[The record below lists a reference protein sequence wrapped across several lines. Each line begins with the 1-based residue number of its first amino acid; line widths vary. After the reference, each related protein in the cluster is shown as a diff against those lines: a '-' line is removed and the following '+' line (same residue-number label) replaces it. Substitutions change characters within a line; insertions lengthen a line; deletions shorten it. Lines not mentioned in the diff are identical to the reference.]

1 MNFIDVYKI
10 FIIFKFNLLM
20 ESVPE
25 DNKNDEIHFKK
36 INIFG
41 DSGVGKT
48 SLISCMENFSDDNFA
63 IKEDL
68 KKSSIED
75 SFKISSSIV
84 EQIKQIIFNINDQ
97 RKVYYNIYETSI
109 NRYNEIKINLDVLLQ
124 QTECIIIMWN
134 NSDTDT
140 FDNIQN
146 LILTIKDLKENI
158 FDKTPI
164 FLVQNKIDL
173 ELNDSRVSR
182 SEKDII
188 NIINEIKNGH
198 PNIIHK
204 KISLLNQEDYLGLI
218 LEIDRK
224 LNNQIEKK
232 NKEIYELVN
241 FKYPFNLYKNI
252 TNKTYNK
259 NLINIILLGE
269 TNTGKTSFLL
279 YLDDQPIDNVKS
291 TIGINDFNIFA
302 NVCDENVKIKISDT
316 AGQERY
322 NSLSDNLIKK
332 AHGFLLFFD
341 VTNKTTFES
350 LYNYIDKIKSYNGS
364 NEIILI
370 GNKIDD
376 NEHRRVQKQDAKKYA
391 EKKDIKYY
399 ECSSK
404 YGINILEVLNEITFM
419 SFRRYKETYKKAKN
433 SIPIEKKENIK
444 NNFLCC

>member
-1 MNFIDVYKI
+1 
-10 FIIFKFNLLM
+10 
-20 ESVPE
+20 
-25 DNKNDEIHFKK
+25 
-36 INIFG
+36 
-41 DSGVGKT
+41 
-48 SLISCMENFSDDNFA
+48 MENFNDDNFV

-68 KKSSIED
+68 QKSSNDD
-75 SFKISSSIV
+75 SFKVSSSIV
-84 EQIKQIIFNINDQ
+84 NQIKKVIFNINDK

-109 NRYNEIKINLDVLLQ
+109 NKYNEIKINLDALLQ

-140 FDNIQN
+140 FADIQN
-146 LILTIKDLKENI
+146 LVLTIKDLKDNI
-158 FDKTPI
+158 FDKIPI

-173 ELNDSRVSR
+173 VLNESRCSR

-188 NIINEIKNGH
+188 NTINEIKNGY

-241 FKYPFNLYKNI
+241 FKYPFTLYKKTSDNSYRKNQINI
-252 TNKTYNK
+252 T
-259 NLINIILLGE
+259 LLGDS
-269 TNTGKTSFLL
+269 NTGKTSFLL
-279 YLDDQPIDNVKS
+279 YLEEQPIDNVKS
-291 TIGINDFNIFA
+291 TIGIEDYYISA
-302 NVCDENVKIKISDT
+302 DVCDENAKIIIRDT

-322 NSLSDNLIKK
+322 NSLSNNWTKK
-332 AHGFLLFFD
+332 AQGFLLFFD
-341 VTNKTTFES
+341 VTKKDTFDS
-350 LYNYIDKIKSYNGS
+350 LDNYIDKIKKYNSS
-364 NEIILI
+364 NDIILI

-376 NEHRRVQKQDAKKYA
+376 NEHREVKKEDAKKYA
-391 EKKDIKYY
+391 EKNDIKYY

-419 SFRRYKETYKKAKN
+419 SFRRYKETYKSERN
-433 SIPIEKKENIK
+433 SIRIEKKDNK
-444 NNFLCC
+444 KSRGFCYF

>member
-1 MNFIDVYKI
+1 
-10 FIIFKFNLLM
+10 M

-173 ELNDSRVSR
+173 ELNDSRVSK

-241 FKYPFNLYKNI
+241 FKYPFTLYNKRPYRKNQINI
-252 TNKTYNK
+252 T
-259 NLINIILLGE
+259 LSGD

-279 YLDDQPIDNVKS
+279 YLEKKPIDNLRP
-291 TIGINDFNIFA
+291 TIGINDFYIFA
-302 NVCDENVKIKISDT
+302 DEYK
-316 AGQERY
+316 
-322 NSLSDNLIKK
+322 
-332 AHGFLLFFD
+332 LFF
-341 VTNKTTFES
+341 NF
-350 LYNYIDKIKSYNGS
+350 KINR
-364 NEIILI
+364 NL
-370 GNKIDD
+370 
-376 NEHRRVQKQDAKKYA
+376 
-391 EKKDIKYY
+391 
-399 ECSSK
+399 
-404 YGINILEVLNEITFM
+404 
-419 SFRRYKETYKKAKN
+419 
-433 SIPIEKKENIK
+433 
-444 NNFLCC
+444 

>member
-1 MNFIDVYKI
+1 
-10 FIIFKFNLLM
+10 M

-25 DNKNDEIHFKK
+25 DNKNNAIHFQK

-48 SLISCMENFSDDNFA
+48 SLISCMENFNDDNFV

-68 KKSSIED
+68 QKSSNDD
-75 SFKISSSIV
+75 SFKVSSSIV
-84 EQIKQIIFNINDQ
+84 NQIKKVIFNINDK

-109 NRYNEIKINLDVLLQ
+109 NRYNEIKINLDALLQ

-140 FDNIQN
+140 FADIQN
-146 LILTIKDLKENI
+146 LVLTIKDLKDNI
-158 FDKTPI
+158 FDKIPI

-173 ELNDSRVSR
+173 VLNESRCSR

-188 NIINEIKNGH
+188 NTINEIKNGY

-241 FKYPFNLYKNI
+241 FKYPFTLYKKTSDNSYRKNQINI
-252 TNKTYNK
+252 T
-259 NLINIILLGE
+259 LLGDS
-269 TNTGKTSFLL
+269 NTGKTSFLL
-279 YLDDQPIDNVKS
+279 YLEEQPIDNVKS
-291 TIGINDFNIFA
+291 TIGIEDYYISA
-302 NVCDENVKIKISDT
+302 DVCDENAKIIIRDT
-316 AGQERY
+316 AGQEKY
-322 NSLSDNLIKK
+322 NSLSNNWTKK
-332 AHGFLLFFD
+332 AQGFLLFFD
-341 VTNKTTFES
+341 VTKKDTFDS
-350 LYNYIDKIKSYNGS
+350 LDNYIDKIKKYNSS
-364 NEIILI
+364 NDIILI

-376 NEHRRVQKQDAKKYA
+376 NEHREVKKEDAKKYA
-391 EKKDIKYY
+391 EKNDIKYY

-419 SFRRYKETYKKAKN
+419 SFRRYKETYKSERN
-433 SIPIEKKENIK
+433 SIRIEKKDNK
-444 NNFLCC
+444 KSRGFCYF